1 MKVRVEGR
9 TLAQQVMPAKGY
21 LSQSESVLTFG
32 LGKATRVDAVEITW
46 PGGVVQKVS
55 TVKAD
60 AVNAI
65 NEAR

>member
-1 MKVRVEGR
+1 VRVEGR

-32 LGKATRVDAVEITW
+32 LGNAKRVDAVEITW
-46 PGGVVQKVS
+46 PGGAVQKVLS
-55 TVKAD
+55 VKVD
-60 AVNAI
+60 ALNTI